1 MANLSYPTG
10 TAGGFSVG
18 ASCDVPMS
26 KARGEQFALIVA
38 RVQQDAQDRL
48 QHVLERAGYSP
59 YGAGEL
65 TVRSTD
71 SYDFTWNDDGDDDG
85 DDEND

>member
-18 ASCDVPMS
+18 ARCDVPMS
-26 KARGEQFALIVA
+26 KARGKLFAQVVA
-38 RVQQDAQDRL
+38 REQ
-48 QHVLERAGYSP
+48 ERAQENLKIALQMTGYSP

-71 SYDFTWNDDGDDDG
+71 SHDFTWNDDGDD
-85 DDEND
+85 END